1 MFVSPKTAGRAV
13 ISTVAVVIVAL
24 GFAACNTISGAG
36 HDIKSGGKAIERSAE
51 ASKYSE
57 TRPATPT

>member
-51 ASKYSE
+51 ASK
-57 TRPATPT
+57 